1 MIRTAM
7 AAEIFAGRRRASIG
21 IRVFESLDGIAGKM
35 ICLECD
41 GTGEWPYGPTPAEC
55 GRCVECKG
63 SGSILVS
70 I

>member
-1 MIRTAM
+1 M
-7 AAEIFAGRRRASIG
+7 
-21 IRVFESLDGIAGKM
+21 FESLDGIAGKM

-41 GTGEWPYGPTPAEC
+41 GTAEWPYGPTPAEC